1 MKVFHLAMALTCL
14 TTTAW
19 AADDPLPPGAIQR
32 GTLANAKLIADTKV
46 GVASKVATMGCQN
59 LGDVAT
65 YVTQLPTGAPGNRR
79 WKELWIVSG
88 CNQKYPV
95 NIEFATSGGDADW
108 TIR

>member
-1 MKVFHLAMALTCL
+1 MRTIYLSMALTCL
-14 TTTAW
+14 MTSAW
-19 AADDPLPPGAIQR
+19 AADEAMPAGAVQR
-32 GTLANAKLIADTKV
+32 GTLANEKLIADTKL
-46 GVASKVATMGCQN
+46 GVASKVATMGCDK

-65 YVTQLPTGAPGNRR
+65 YVTQLPTGNPGHRS

-95 NIEFATSGGDADW
+95 NIEFTTSGNDADW